1 MEDPGIDP
9 GTSRMLSE
17 RSTIWASP
25 PLQFPPLPYLVVG
38 RDSLFFRRQRLDKKC
53 QPDLGRLSIYS
64 LLRLYDG
71 NVGTSFLWPTSPFTF
86 SFLRAAC
93 FGTLKTCAPR
103 RGIEPRSPAWQA
115 GILTTILPRTDR
127 FMDGI
132 VKKIQRAS
140 ELIRKNIFRRQLS
153 FCSQDELK

>member
-25 PLQFPPLPYLVVG
+25 PLQFAPLPYLVLG
-38 RDSLFFRRQRLDKKC
+38 RDSLFFRRQRWDKKC
-53 QPDLGRLSIYS
+53 QLDLGRLSIYS

-71 NVGTSFLWPTSPFTF
+71 NVGTSFLWRTSPFTF
-86 SFLRAAC
+86 FCKSCLLWYSQNLC
-93 FGTLKTCAPR
+93 
-103 RGIEPRSPAWQA
+103 SPA
-115 GILTTILPRTDR
+115 GNRTPVSRVTGGDTHHYTTEDWS
-127 FMDGI
+127 FYGWNCQ
-132 VKKIQRAS
+132 KIQRAS